1 MLKCWLLP
9 FGVRLQLS
17 ASCGGR
23 SKVVLNRSVWVRR
36 GLMLWVVGMALMLS
50 ACSKDDPQARLE
62 ATVRQLQENI
72 EARDAGAVMDLVDA
86 RFRMQGDLD
95 AARARQ
101 TMMGIFYRYANI
113 KVFAVGHQTRIDPAS
128 PLTGY
133 TDAQVLVTGA
143 QGLIPERATP
153 YTVRMEWRLV
163 DKDWKLYDLK
173 WE

>member
-1 MLKCWLLP
+1 MFLIRSFRVKLGLLP
-9 FGVRLQLS
+9 L
-17 ASCGGR
+17 
-23 SKVVLNRSVWVRR
+23 
-36 GLMLWVVGMALMLS
+36 LMLMVLLLGG
-50 ACSKDDPQARLE
+50 CSKDDPQARLE
-62 ATVRQLQENI
+62 ATVRQLQGNI
-72 EARDAGAVMDLVDA
+72 EARDAGAVMDLVDE

-95 AARARQ
+95 ADRARK

-133 TDAQVLVTGA
+133 TEAQVLVTGA

-153 YTVRMEWRLV
+153 YSVRMEWRLV
-163 DKDWKLYDLK
+163 DQEWKLYDLK

>member
-1 MLKCWLLP
+1 MFLIRSFRVELGLLP
-9 FGVRLQLS
+9 L
-17 ASCGGR
+17 
-23 SKVVLNRSVWVRR
+23 
-36 GLMLWVVGMALMLS
+36 LMLMVLLLGG
-50 ACSKDDPQARLE
+50 CSKDDPQARLE
-62 ATVRQLQENI
+62 ATVRQLQGNI
-72 EARDAGAVMDLVDA
+72 EARDAGAVMDLVDE

-95 AARARQ
+95 ADRARK

-133 TDAQVLVTGA
+133 TEAQVLVTGA

-153 YTVRMEWRLV
+153 YSVRMEWRLV
-163 DKDWKLYDLK
+163 DQEWKLYDLK

>member
-1 MLKCWLLP
+1 MVNW
-9 FGVRLQLS
+9 S
-17 ASCGGR
+17 AGAAR
-23 SKVVLNRSVWVRR
+23 VLFPL
-36 GLMLWVVGMALMLS
+36 LMLMVLS
-50 ACSKDDPQARLE
+50 LGACSKDDPQARLE
-62 ATVRQLQENI
+62 TTVRQLQENI
-72 EARDAGAVMDLVDA
+72 EAKDAGAVMDLVDE

-95 AARARQ
+95 ADRARK
-101 TMMGIFYRYANI
+101 TMMGVFYRYANI

-133 TDAQVLVTGA
+133 TEAQVLVTGA

-153 YTVRMEWRLV
+153 YSVRMEWRLV

>member
-1 MLKCWLLP
+1 M
-9 FGVRLQLS
+9 
-17 ASCGGR
+17 
-23 SKVVLNRSVWVRR
+23 R
-36 GLMLWVVGMALMLS
+36 GLIAWVMGTALLLG
-50 ACSKDDPQARLE
+50 ACSKADPQARLE
-62 ATVRQLQENI
+62 ATVRQLQASI
-72 EARDAGAVMDLVDA
+72 EAKDAGAVMDLVDT

-95 AARARQ
+95 AELARK
-101 TMMGIFYRYANI
+101 TMMAIFYRYANI

-143 QGLIPERATP
+143 QGLIPERASP

-163 DKDWKLYDLK
+163 DDDWKLYDLK

>member
-1 MLKCWLLP
+1 M
-9 FGVRLQLS
+9 
-17 ASCGGR
+17 
-23 SKVVLNRSVWVRR
+23 VLNRW
-36 GLMLWVVGMALMLS
+36 GWLIPLLMLMAMLLG

-72 EARDAGAVMDLVDA
+72 EARDAGAVMGLVDA

-95 AARARQ
+95 ADRARK

>member
-1 MLKCWLLP
+1 VFLIRSFRVELGLLP
-9 FGVRLQLS
+9 L
-17 ASCGGR
+17 
-23 SKVVLNRSVWVRR
+23 
-36 GLMLWVVGMALMLS
+36 LMLTALLLG

-62 ATVRQLQENI
+62 ATVRQLQGNI
-72 EARDAGAVMDLVDA
+72 ESRDAGAVMDLVDE

-95 AARARQ
+95 ADRARK

-133 TDAQVLVTGA
+133 TEAQVLVTGA

-153 YTVRMEWRLV
+153 YSVRMEWRLV
-163 DKDWKLYDLK
+163 DGDWKLYDLK
-173 WE
+173 WD

>member
-1 MLKCWLLP
+1 MFLNKSV
-9 FGVRLQLS
+9 GV
-17 ASCGGR
+17 A
-23 SKVVLNRSVWVRR
+23 R
-36 GLMLWVVGMALMLS
+36 GLVPLLMLMGLLLG

-62 ATVRQLQENI
+62 ATVRQLQKNI
-72 EARDAGAVMDLVDA
+72 EARDAGAVMELVDA

-95 AARARQ
+95 ADRARR

-128 PLTGY
+128 SLTGY
-133 TDAQVLVTGA
+133 TEAQVLVTGA

-153 YTVRMEWRLV
+153 YSVRMEWRLV
-163 DKDWKLYDLK
+163 DDDWKLYDLK

>member
-1 MLKCWLLP
+1 MFLIRSFRVELGLLP
-9 FGVRLQLS
+9 L
-17 ASCGGR
+17 
-23 SKVVLNRSVWVRR
+23 
-36 GLMLWVVGMALMLS
+36 LMLTALLLG

-62 ATVRQLQENI
+62 ATVRQLQGNI
-72 EARDAGAVMDLVDA
+72 ESRDAGAVMDLVDE

-95 AARARQ
+95 ADRARK

-133 TDAQVLVTGA
+133 TEAQVLVTGA

-153 YTVRMEWRLV
+153 YSVRMEWRLV
-163 DKDWKLYDLK
+163 DGDWKLYDLK
-173 WE
+173 WD